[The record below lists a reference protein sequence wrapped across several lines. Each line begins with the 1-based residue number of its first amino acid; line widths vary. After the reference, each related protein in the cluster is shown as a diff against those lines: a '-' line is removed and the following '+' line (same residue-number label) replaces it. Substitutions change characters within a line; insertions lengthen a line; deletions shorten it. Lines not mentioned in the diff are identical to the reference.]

1 MKVQL
6 DKWYFDCQTPEEF
19 GYYYV
24 SRLRIGSL
32 RLLSNEV
39 HHRRPT
45 GTVRRFRLGSE
56 QASGMRTLRGA
67 GAWVQAIRGGTNLR
81 IESSLGTVQGSWCCR
96 TALLSR
102 CHNTALLGNRRMDV
116 WQPDASCRTVFP
128 WGNHPRSSIAARH
141 LPGIH
146 RGSSE
151 WFSYRLLCDPAVS
164 PQLRV
169 LPALHIG
176 MGVSPGEFIGA
187 RFSFFL
193 TVVVVLAL
201 FITVVVDM
209 TAELRNPAMFL
220 GFILVGS
227 IYGAYGGLV
236 GLVSK
241 DFMVAVL
248 CVVLLANLDAG
259 WLQNP
264 VFYSTAQES
273 TLIRWLPA
281 FNPTQVV
288 FAAAFTGRMNL
299 WAAALSLVYAALFV
313 AAMLAIVHTRVRSL
327 RRWWK

>member
-1 MKVQL
+1 MAIVEWTSGNQTL
-6 DKWYFDCQTPEEF
+6 PVELYFRGETTR
-19 GYYYV
+19 V
-24 SRLRIGSL
+24 
-32 RLLSNEV
+32 LLSQRDISLV
-39 HHRRPT
+39 
-45 GTVRRFRLGSE
+45 FI
-56 QASGMRTLRGA
+56 GA
-67 GAWVQAIRGGTNLR
+67 
-81 IESSLGTVQGSWCCR
+81 
-96 TALLSR
+96 
-102 CHNTALLGNRRMDV
+102 
-116 WQPDASCRTVFP
+116 
-128 WGNHPRSSIAARH
+128 
-141 LPGIH
+141 
-146 RGSSE
+146 
-151 WFSYRLLCDPAVS
+151 AVS
-164 PQLRV
+164 GFLTAYYAILLFHRNFEYFR
-169 LPALHIG
+169 HCIG

-313 AAMLAIVHTRVRSL
+313 AAMLAIVHTRGRSL